1 MTLPDIEQT
10 CTELGDRLATYL
22 NDHQITQPL
31 LVGIRTGGV
40 WVADRLQQ
48 KLQTGDDVSS
58 LDISFYRDDF
68 TRHGLHPQ
76 VKGSELPDSIEDRHI
91 VLVDDVVMSGR
102 TIRAAMN
109 ELFDY
114 GRPASITLVSLLDI
128 GRRELPIQP
137 DLTGARLEL
146 DNGQLVKLSGA
157 KGEGWLLGLRTEQ
170 GTWDLIPG
178 GLPES
183 QLRWPLL
190 KRSSSSTVH
199 HPL

>member
-1 MTLPDIEQT
+1 MNLPDIEQT
-10 CTELGDRLATYL
+10 CESLGE
-22 NDHQITQPL
+22 QIKAFAAERDLDDPL

-40 WVADRLQQ
+40 WVAQRLQQ
-48 KLQTGDDVSS
+48 YLNPHAEISV

-91 VLVDDVVMSGR
+91 ILVDDVIMSGR

-114 GRPASITLVSLLDI
+114 GRPASISLVCLLDI

-137 DLTGARLEL
+137 DLCGATIALNE
-146 DNGQLVKLSGA
+146 GQLIKL
-157 KGEGWLLGLRTEQ
+157 
-170 GTWDLIPG
+170 G
-178 GLPES
+178 GPN
-183 QLRWPLL
+183 PLTL
-190 KRSSSSTVH
+190 SLS
-199 HPL
+199 

>member
-1 MTLPDIEQT
+1 MNLPDIEQT
-10 CTELGDRLATYL
+10 CTELGDRLRRYL
-22 NDHQITQPL
+22 ADNQLDQPL

-40 WVADRLQQ
+40 WVAERLQAM
-48 KLQTGDDVSS
+48 LNTEEGVSS

-76 VKGSELPDSIEDRHI
+76 VMGSELPDSIEDRHI
-91 VLVDDVVMSGR
+91 ILIDDVVMSGR

-137 DLTGARLEL
+137 DLCGARLEL
-146 DNGQLVKLSGA
+146 EEGQLVKLSG
-157 KGEGWLLGLRTEQ
+157 
-170 GTWDLIPG
+170 P
-178 GLPES
+178 S
-183 QLRWPLL
+183 PLVL
-190 KRSSSSTVH
+190 SLS
-199 HPL
+199 